1 VHTTHWARIQLANLP
16 TLDTHHL
23 MARMRLLI
31 FSPRPPHHPVATSKL
46 LRNNTPSLS
55 NTTAGHYSQA
65 MALKAWDI
73 FLSRG
78 TRLLEGSQL
87 TWVA

>member
-1 VHTTHWARIQLANLP
+1 MANPP

-31 FSPRPPHHPVATSKL
+31 SSPRPPHHPVATSKGV
-46 LRNNTPSLS
+46 RNNMPSLS
-55 NTTAGHYSQA
+55 NTTAGHYNQA
-65 MALKAWDI
+65 MALKEWEI
-73 FLSRG
+73 FLNRG
-78 TRLLEGSQL
+78 TRLLEGSRV